1 MEVVADLHLRPYYGD
16 EDKTDDLYHSEAKRG
31 TTAFHAYATLCAR
44 VKNKAIHAGGAPS
57 RRRRRRGLRV
67 RVSVR
72 RPARIAEQGLRRA
85 DTGVARCRRR
95 LLGAHPEPTVEA
107 VDATRLPVLI
117 GGGPDELARAVPMLV
132 EAAADATRTDETV
145 TLVELLDA
153 VAAVAPDAIVEAG
166 DRLETVTE
174 TAD

>member
-1 MEVVADLHLRPYYGD
+1 
-16 EDKTDDLYHSEAKRG
+16 
-31 TTAFHAYATLCAR
+31 
-44 VKNKAIHAGGAPS
+44 
-57 RRRRRRGLRV
+57 
-67 RVSVR
+67 
-72 RPARIAEQGLRRA
+72 
-85 DTGVARCRRR
+85 
-95 LLGAHPEPTVEA
+95 
-107 VDATRLPVLI
+107 
-117 GGGPDELARAVPMLV
+117 MLV